1 MMIRRLLPLVLLASS
16 LRAAEPD
23 PGDKRIVQTVQR
35 LGTFDYAKASPK
47 IKEAIG
53 RYLGA
58 TAGSDE
64 YFQLV
69 EKYRIADQTST
80 LLTLAREC
88 AGTPAAG
95 QAVKLLFELGGG
107 DQVSTVLRELPA
119 DQAAGLVETVAG
131 VGARATTEATVALL
145 TDAKA
150 PAACQEAAARGLG
163 RHGEGQRALLTV
175 AKAGTLPDAARRAAA
190 AALAGAADESV
201 RKEAAALLPPDGATA
216 MPVLADLVRRTGDAA
231 KGQVVHQTWCFT
243 CHQVNG
249 QGVDFGPALSEI
261 GSKLAKEALYEAIL
275 KPSAGISFGYEGWEV
290 KLDDGTTWIG
300 MIASETDTELSLK
313 VPGGIIQKCAKSAI
327 ASRTK
332 LKDSLMTPNLHAVIP
347 ADDLVNLVEYLTTLR
362 KKP

>member
-1 MMIRRLLPLVLLASS
+1 MIRCLLPVLLLASP
-16 LRAAEPD
+16 LAAAEPD
-23 PGDKRIVQTVQR
+23 PADKRIVQTVQR

-69 EKYRIADQTST
+69 EKYRIADQQDA
-80 LLTLAREC
+80 LLTLARER

-95 QAVKLLFELGGG
+95 QATKLLFELGGG
-107 DQVSTVLRELPA
+107 ERVAAAIRELPA
-119 DQAAGLVETVAG
+119 DQGAALLETVAG
-131 VGARATTEATVALL
+131 VGAQATTEAAVAAL
-145 TDAKA
+145 TDAKS
-150 PAACQEAAARGLG
+150 AAALQEAAAKGLG
-163 RHGEGQRALLTV
+163 RHAEGQRALLAA
-175 AKAGTLPDAARRAAA
+175 AKSGSLPEAARRAAS
-190 AALAGAADESV
+190 AALAGAADEAV
-201 RKEAAALLPPDGATA
+201 RKEAAALLPTDGAAA
-216 MPVLADLVRRTGDAA
+216 MPAVADLVKRTGDAA

-275 KPSAGISFGYEGWEV
+275 KPSAGISFGFEGWEV
-290 KLDDGTTWIG
+290 KMTDGTTWIG
-300 MIASETDTELSLK
+300 MVASETDTELSLK